1 MSEHSGTGTKS
12 ADALEAI
19 ASVFRT
25 HHEQRHFSGAGLVKR
40 GDEVLFSGAYGYAH
54 RGWRVPNTVSTRF
67 DTASITK
74 LFTAVAVLQLVERG
88 LLSLHDGVLDILEL
102 QGTSISPRVSVCH
115 LLTHSSGIG
124 DDADEEAGESYEA
137 IWKDRPNYS
146 VRDAIDFLPQF
157 VHKPAN
163 FAPGEGCRYNNCAFV
178 LAGLVVEK
186 LTGQKYRDYVCEN
199 VFRRAGMCS
208 TEFVAMDAV
217 AENAAEG
224 YAAVIDENG
233 KLSGWRKNIYSFP
246 PIGSPDSGAY
256 TTVGDLDLF
265 MRALAANRLL
275 SEQLTGD
282 FFKPKVM
289 YRQTARAT
297 YMMGYAFE
305 FALEPGSGRIMYMQ
319 KDGDNPG
326 VDGVLRYY
334 PDTGTVV
341 AILAN
346 QDCNVWDMASEIDE
360 VLKGLWI

>member
-1 MSEHSGTGTKS
+1 MSEHSGTGAKS

-19 ASVFRT
+19 ASVFRA
-25 HHEQRHFSGAGLVKR
+25 HYEQRSFSGAGLVKR
-40 GDEVLFSGAYGYAH
+40 GDEVLF
-54 RGWRVPNTVSTRF
+54 
-67 DTASITK
+67 
-74 LFTAVAVLQLVERG
+74 
-88 LLSLHDGVLDILEL
+88 
-102 QGTSISPRVSVCH
+102 
-115 LLTHSSGIG
+115 
-124 DDADEEAGESYEA
+124 
-137 IWKDRPNYS
+137 
-146 VRDAIDFLPQF
+146 
-157 VHKPAN
+157 
-163 FAPGEGCRYNNCAFV
+163 
-178 LAGLVVEK
+178 
-186 LTGQKYRDYVCEN
+186 
-199 VFRRAGMCS
+199 
-208 TEFVAMDAV
+208 
-217 AENAAEG
+217 
-224 YAAVIDENG
+224 
-233 KLSGWRKNIYSFP
+233 
-246 PIGSPDSGAY
+246 SGAY

-360 VLKGLWI
+360 MLKGLWI

>member
-1 MSEHSGTGTKS
+1 MPRHAGTGNEVS
-12 ADALEAI
+12 DAIEAI
-19 ASVFRT
+19 ASIFQT
-25 HHEQRHFSGAGLVKR
+25 HYEQRHFSGAGLVKR
-40 GDEVLFSGAYGYAH
+40 GGEVLFSGAYGYAH
-54 RGWRVPNTVSTRF
+54 RGWRIPNTVSTRF

-88 LLSLHDGVLDILEL
+88 LLSLHDRVLDILEL
-102 QGTSISPRVSVCH
+102 EGTSISPRVSLYH

-137 IWKDRPNYS
+137 IWRDKPNYS
-146 VRDAIDFLPQF
+146 VRETIDFLPQF

-163 FAPGEGCRYNNCAFV
+163 FEPGEGCRYNNCAFV

-186 LTGQKYRDYVCEN
+186 LTGQKYRGYVREN
-199 VFRRAGMCS
+199 VFRRAGMS
-208 TEFVAMDAV
+208 DTEFVAMDAV

-224 YAAVIDENG
+224 YAAVRDENG
-233 KLSGWRKNIYSFP
+233 EATCWRKNIYSFP
-246 PIGSPDSGAY
+246 PIGSPDAGAY
-256 TTVGDLDLF
+256 TAVGDLDAF
-265 MRALAANRLL
+265 MRALTANKLL
-275 SEQLTGD
+275 PEQLTKD
-282 FFKPKVM
+282 MLTPKVM

-326 VDGVLRYY
+326 VDGMLRYY
-334 PDTGTVV
+334 PDTSTVV

-346 QDCNVWDMASEIDE
+346 QDCNVWDMANKVDGALE
-360 VLKGLWI
+360 GLLV

>member
-1 MSEHSGTGTKS
+1 MSEHSGTGAKS

-19 ASVFRT
+19 ASVFRA
-25 HHEQRHFSGAGLVKR
+25 HYEQRSFSGAGLVKR

-74 LFTAVAVLQLVERG
+74 LFTAVAVLQLAERG

-102 QGTSISPRVSVCH
+102 RGTSISPRVRVYH

-199 VFRRAGMCS
+199 VFRRAGMCR
-208 TEFVAMDAV
+208 TQFVAMDSV

-224 YAAVIDENG
+224 YAAVTDENG

-265 MRALAANRLL
+265 MRALVANRLL
-275 SEQLTGD
+275 SKQFTEDL
-282 FFKPKVM
+282 FKPKIM

-297 YMMGYAFE
+297 YMMGYGFE
-305 FALEPGSGRIMYMQ
+305 FALEPGGRRIMYMQ
-319 KDGDNPG
+319 KDGENPG

-334 PDTGTVV
+334 PDTATVV

-346 QDCNVWDMASEIDE
+346 QDCNVWDMANE
-360 VLKGLWI
+360 VGQALKGLQI

>member
-1 MSEHSGTGTKS
+1 MSERSGAGAKS
-12 ADALEAI
+12 SDALGAI

-25 HHEQRHFSGAGLVKR
+25 HYEQRSFSGSGIVKR

-102 QGTSISPRVSVCH
+102 QGTSISPRVSVYH

-137 IWKDRPNYS
+137 IFWDRPNYALRET
-146 VRDAIDFLPQF
+146 VDFLPQF

-186 LTGQKYRDYVCEN
+186 LTGRKYRDYVCEN

-224 YAAVIDENG
+224 YAAVTDENG
-233 KLSGWRKNIYSFP
+233 KLPGWRKNIYSFP

-275 SEQLTGD
+275 SEQLTED

-297 YMMGYAFE
+297 YMMGYGFE
-305 FALEPGSGRIMYMQ
+305 FALEPSGRRVMYMQ
-319 KDGDNPG
+319 KDGENPG
-326 VDGVLRYY
+326 VDSVLRYY
-334 PDTGTVV
+334 PDTATVV

-346 QDCNVWDMASEIDE
+346 QDCNVWDMADE
-360 VLKGLWI
+360 VGQALKGLQI